1 MSDLTER
8 RLGWGLGVLG
18 GLLIIAAALVSVLVS
33 TADLVAGRPMGA
45 LSAGSEAI
53 LLFVVGVLAALFSYL
68 AYRPWHDHPVSAGVL
83 LVVLAIVGWA
93 VLGLGGSVLALV
105 GALLVLLAGLLFLVQ
120 PAVTGAR
127 RVLATA

>member
-18 GLLIIAAALVSVLVS
+18 GLLIIVAAIVSVLVS
-33 TADLVAGRPMGA
+33 TADLVTGRPMGA
-45 LSAGSEAI
+45 LSAASEAT
-53 LLFVVGVLAALFSYL
+53 LLFVVGILAALFSYL
-68 AYRPWHDHPVSAGVL
+68 AYRPWQEHPVSAGVL

-120 PAVTGAR
+120 PAVTTAR